1 MELPEHTPEELN
13 RINRGT
19 LMESLGIEYLE
30 FKEGYVKARMPVDSR
45 TIQPVANILH
55 GGASL
60 ALAETIG
67 SLGSLL
73 MVDTRY
79 FDVRGAQLSANH
91 VRAATE
97 GFVTGEAQIIYRGNN
112 THVWNIDIHN
122 EAGELVSTARLTN
135 FIIPKL
141 KPKS

>member
-1 MELPEHTPEELN
+1 MATTKLTLKELN
-13 RINRGT
+13 RMNRGT

-30 FKEGYVKARMPVDSR
+30 VKEGYVKARMPVDPR

-73 MVDTRY
+73 LVDTEV
-79 FDVRGAQLSANH
+79 FDVRGSQLSANH
-91 VRAATE
+91 VRPATG
-97 GFVTGEAQIIYRGNN
+97 GFVTGEARIIYQGNT
-112 THVWNIDIHN
+112 THIWNIDIFN
-122 EAGELVSTARLTN
+122 EEGELISTARMTN
-135 FIIPKL
+135 FIIIKL
-141 KPKS
+141 KENS